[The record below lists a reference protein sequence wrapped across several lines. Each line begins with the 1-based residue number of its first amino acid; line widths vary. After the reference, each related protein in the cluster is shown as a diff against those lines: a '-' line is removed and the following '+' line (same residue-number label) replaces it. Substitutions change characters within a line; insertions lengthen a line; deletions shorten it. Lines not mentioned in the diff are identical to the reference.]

1 MGFRKPPSHPGLL
14 WARTVQWL
22 SALTEPC
29 THSGRHFQMPL
40 LHQYWV
46 RQRLQAE
53 LPEVLLMLS
62 SLLSAG
68 IAIEQALRYT
78 SDACSHRA
86 SKAYLKALRDGVRD
100 GQSLSSVTTEV
111 VPTWLMVMLRTA
123 ELTGELSKIL
133 TDWSTQTIEQK
144 RWIADI
150 RRKAAYPLLLL
161 VGTFVTMMVIG
172 NVVIP
177 QFEHMYLEMGQ
188 PIPSGMRTV
197 MGVWHLVPE
206 LMGAVLVIS
215 TLWVVA
221 GHIPG
226 VVSSRVWK
234 SCKRHLPGHQ
244 LIVLHRTH
252 RFCFTLALL
261 TDAGLPLLDALTAM
275 GNVHRERWL
284 SQVSREIAEQV
295 STGARLSRC
304 FDGEWDPLLA
314 LQIQRAEI
322 SGDLSDALL
331 KTEVLTRAEFI
342 RRIERI
348 RTWLEPSLSVAVG
361 LLIGV
366 TMYSLYVPMY
376 TLISDIS

>member
-1 MGFRKPPSHPGLL
+1 MGFRKPTSYPRLI
-14 WARTVQWL
+14 WTRTVQWL
-22 SALTEPC
+22 SALTEAF
-29 THSGRHFQMPL
+29 THSGRHFRMPL

-68 IAIEQALRYT
+68 IAIEQALSYT
-78 SDACSHRA
+78 SDCSRRA
-86 SKAYLKALRDGVRD
+86 SKVYLQALRAGVRD
-100 GQSLSSVTTEV
+100 GQSLSSVAAEV

-144 RWIADI
+144 RWMADI
-150 RRKAAYPLLLL
+150 RTKAAYPLLLL

-172 NVVIP
+172 DVVIP

-188 PIPSGMRTV
+188 PVPSGMRTV
-197 MGVWHLVPE
+197 MGVWHQIPE
-206 LMGAVLVIS
+206 TVGAVLVIS
-215 TLWVVA
+215 ALWVVA
-221 GHIPG
+221 DHIPG
-226 VVSSRVWK
+226 VVSSRIWK
-234 SCKRHLPGHQ
+234 WCKRHWPGHQ
-244 LIVLHRTH
+244 LIMLHRTH
-252 RFCFTLALL
+252 RFCFILALL
-261 TDAGLPLLDALTAM
+261 TDAGLPLLDALKAM

-284 SQVSREIAEQV
+284 SQVSSGIAEQV
-295 STGARLSRC
+295 STGARLSKC
-304 FDGEWDPLLA
+304 FEGEWDPLLA

-331 KTEVLTRAEFI
+331 KTEVFTRAEFI

-348 RTWLEPSLSVAVG
+348 RAWLEPSLSVAVG